1 MCNLLLVITMP
12 YLVKDF
18 MNTDVPTVDEHTS
31 VIEAAKIIDKSS
43 SGFILILRDCRPTG
57 MVTEHDFVSKVIVG
71 ELNPSKI
78 TVGEIMSYPLITI
91 DPDEDLLKAADL
103 MQKHNIRRL
112 PVVKEGIIYG
122 VITAREIAQRC
133 SEYVNTSIKDIMRW
147 SLPFGV

>member
-1 MCNLLLVITMP
+1 MP

-18 MNTDVPTVDEHTS
+18 MTTDVPTVDENTL
-31 VIEAAKIIDKSS
+31 VIEAARIMDKSRT
-43 SGFILILRDCRPTG
+43 GFTIILRDGRPTG

-71 ELNPSKI
+71 ELNPSKVK
-78 TVGEIMSYPLITI
+78 VGEIMSSPVITI
-91 DPDEDLLKAADL
+91 GPDEDLLKAAEL
-103 MQKHNIRRL
+103 MQRNNIRRL

>member
-1 MCNLLLVITMP
+1 VP

-31 VIEAAKIIDKSS
+31 VIEAAKVMDESN
-43 SGFILILRDCRPTG
+43 SGFILILRNCRPIG
-57 MVTEHDFVSKVIVG
+57 MVTEHDFVSKVIIG
-71 ELNPSKI
+71 ELDASKV
-78 TVGEIMSYPLITI
+78 TVGEIMSSPLITI

-103 MQKHNIRRL
+103 MRKHNIRRL
-112 PVVKEGIIYG
+112 PVIKEGIIYG